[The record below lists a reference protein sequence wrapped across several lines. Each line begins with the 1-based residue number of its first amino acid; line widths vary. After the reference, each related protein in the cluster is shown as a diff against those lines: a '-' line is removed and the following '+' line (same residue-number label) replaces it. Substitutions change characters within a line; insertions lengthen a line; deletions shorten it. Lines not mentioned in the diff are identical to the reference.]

1 VLADISLPVAFGM
14 QHNLRAVCLPG
25 LLSGLLCTDPTA
37 PVGS

>member
-1 VLADISLPVAFGM
+1 MLADVSLPVAFGI

-25 LLSGLLCTDPTA
+25 LLSGLLCTYPTA